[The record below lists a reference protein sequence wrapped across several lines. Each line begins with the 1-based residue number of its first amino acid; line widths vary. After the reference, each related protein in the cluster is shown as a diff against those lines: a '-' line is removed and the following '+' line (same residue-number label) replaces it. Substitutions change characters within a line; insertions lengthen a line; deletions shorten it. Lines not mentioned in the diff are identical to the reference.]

1 MDSDMY
7 CFDFSDAEITPSTGT
22 VHEENPSMNPLFGSQ
37 VAVPGIGEN
46 MYGIGTGS
54 HELKY
59 GLAHHRHQQQTEIPN
74 QWMVNMNNMSVNH
87 QAALEQPAGSSR
99 SSKDPKKL
107 ARQRSDKNY
116 REKKK
121 QETKDLKRKVDVL
134 MERNDHLEKENANLK
149 KEGDRME
156 KALKQGKRDVHQLK
170 GKHDGLSTTATEI
183 SRALAESKYNMEIQ
197 RENERLKCKINL
209 LAKQMKNPD
218 SLDTIKLQ
226 ARIAQLEGENS
237 ARQLVIDALCAKMK
251 KDTDDEP

>member
-1 MDSDMY
+1 MDSDMRY
-7 CFDFSDAEITPSTGT
+7 FDLSDAEII
-22 VHEENPSMNPLFGSQ
+22 HPSMNPLFRSQ

-54 HELKY
+54 HEPKY
-59 GLAHHRHQQQTEIPN
+59 GLADHQRHQQQTEIPN

-87 QAALEQPAGSSR
+87 QAALEQPAGRSP

-107 ARQRSDKNY
+107 ARQRSDLKY

-134 MERNDHLEKENANLK
+134 MERNEHLEKENASLK
-149 KEGDRME
+149 KEGDWME

-170 GKHDGLSTTATEI
+170 GKHDGLSTTVTEI

-197 RENERLKCKINL
+197 RENKRLKCTIDL

-218 SLDTIKLQ
+218 SLNTIQLH

-251 KDTDDEP
+251 KDVDDEP

>member
-1 MDSDMY
+1 MDSDMCY
-7 CFDFSDAEITPSTGT
+7 FDFSDAE
-22 VHEENPSMNPLFGSQ
+22 
-37 VAVPGIGEN
+37 IGEN

-59 GLAHHRHQQQTEIPN
+59 GLADHQRHQQQTEIPN

-87 QAALEQPAGSSR
+87 QAALEQPAGSSPP

-107 ARQRSDKNY
+107 ARQRSDLKY

-134 MERNDHLEKENANLK
+134 MERNDHLEKENAYLK
-149 KEGDRME
+149 EEGDRME

-170 GKHDGLSTTATEI
+170 GKHDGLSTTVTEI
-183 SRALAESKYNMEIQ
+183 SRALAKSKDNMEIQ
-197 RENERLKCKINL
+197 RENERLLCTIDL

-218 SLDTIKLQ
+218 NLNTIQLH

-251 KDTDDEP
+251 RDADDEP

>member
-1 MDSDMY
+1 MCY
-7 CFDFSDAEITPSTGT
+7 FDFSDAETTP
-22 VHEENPSMNPLFGSQ
+22 PSMNPLFRSQ

-59 GLAHHRHQQQTEIPN
+59 GLADHQRHQQQTEIPN

-87 QAALEQPAGSSR
+87 QAALEQPAGSSPP

-107 ARQRSDKNY
+107 ARQRSDLKY

-134 MERNDHLEKENANLK
+134 MERNDHLEKENAYLK
-149 KEGDRME
+149 EEGDRME

-170 GKHDGLSTTATEI
+170 GKHDGLSTTVTEI
-183 SRALAESKYNMEIQ
+183 SRALAKSKDNMEIQ
-197 RENERLKCKINL
+197 RENERLLCTIDL

-218 SLDTIKLQ
+218 NLNTIQLH

-251 KDTDDEP
+251 RDADDEP

>member
-7 CFDFSDAEITPSTGT
+7 CFGFSDAEITP
-22 VHEENPSMNPLFGSQ
+22 PSMNPLFRSQ

-59 GLAHHRHQQQTEIPN
+59 GLADHQRHQQQTEIPN
-74 QWMVNMNNMSVNH
+74 QWMVNMNMSVNH

-107 ARQRSDKNY
+107 ARQRSDLKY

-134 MERNDHLEKENANLK
+134 MERNDHLEKENAYLK

-170 GKHDGLSTTATEI
+170 GKHDGLSTTVTEI